1 MPTEIP
7 LAFAVNNQT
16 DINDIEVRS
25 ETEAPAFSEIR
36 EILVKYGL
44 ERKYGVALLHKHFDL
59 AEDEMLVE
67 FTDLEAR
74 TLISKPIKIGAISST
89 SLIETSWMLGYDVV
103 MGNCVTVCYYD
114 PSRNGHVGQ
123 HRPSGP

>member
-16 DINDIEVRS
+16 EINYVEARS
-25 ETEAPAFSEIR
+25 EKEAPAFSEIR
-36 EILVKYGL
+36 EILSKYGL
-44 ERKYGVALLHKHFDL
+44 ERKYGIALLHKHFDL
-59 AEDEMLVE
+59 AEDEVLVE

-74 TLISKPIKIGAISST
+74 TLTSKPIKIGTIPPT
-89 SLIETSWMLGYDVV
+89 SLIETSWMLDHDVV